1 MGAERKKTG
10 GGAGSAVRGAAAALA
25 VTGLLFLLPG
35 LLVPGPEAKGDG
47 QSAVSG
53 ESAPSGTTTAVQTG
67 KRDGGRTVRLLKKD
81 DTVEELTM
89 ADYLWG
95 VVAAEMPASFEEE
108 ALKAQT
114 CAARTYTAV
123 LQKSAGHKHPDAD
136 ICADSTCCQAYI
148 ERADAQARWGLNAQS
163 YSEKIARAVADTD
176 GLGVTYGGEPIQAL
190 FFSSSPGRTVDAAA
204 VWGSRV
210 DYLTGVD
217 SPEGEEVPN
226 YHTQVDKT
234 AQEVHR
240 AVLDAYPGADLSGDP
255 SGWFGPADRDAGGTV
270 RSIPLGGITLTG
282 SQVRGLFSLRSAG
295 QYLLCAALSGV
306 VFVLGKALFPDR
318 LYDLPG
324 EPEQAKQ
331 EPAKDTKEKVQAK
344 AESQQPALSPE
355 VAALIK
361 ERDRAVS
368 EMRRLNDNIPD
379 PRLSQQIDHLEE
391 VTGKIVDQ
399 VVSQPKKLPQI
410 RRFMDYY
417 LPTTLKLLNAY
428 DRMDSTGIAG
438 DNITA
443 TKDKVSAMMD
453 TIVHAFDRQL
463 DALFGEE
470 ALDISTDITVMENLL
485 AREGLTQDKPSGQ
498 NPDGDVELHL

>member
-1 MGAERKKTG
+1 MAKHVKRSVLPIYLVGFFWLG
-10 GGAGSAVRGAAAALA
+10 YAL
-25 VTGLLFLLPG
+25 
-35 LLVPGPEAKGDG
+35 
-47 QSAVSG
+47 
-53 ESAPSGTTTAVQTG
+53 
-67 KRDGGRTVRLLKKD
+67 
-81 DTVEELTM
+81 
-89 ADYLWG
+89 
-95 VVAAEMPASFEEE
+95 
-108 ALKAQT
+108 
-114 CAARTYTAV
+114 
-123 LQKSAGHKHPDAD
+123 
-136 ICADSTCCQAYI
+136 
-148 ERADAQARWGLNAQS
+148 
-163 YSEKIARAVADTD
+163 
-176 GLGVTYGGEPIQAL
+176 
-190 FFSSSPGRTVDAAA
+190 
-204 VWGSRV
+204 
-210 DYLTGVD
+210 
-217 SPEGEEVPN
+217 
-226 YHTQVDKT
+226 
-234 AQEVHR
+234 
-240 AVLDAYPGADLSGDP
+240 
-255 SGWFGPADRDAGGTV
+255 
-270 RSIPLGGITLTG
+270 
-282 SQVRGLFSLRSAG
+282 LFSLRSAG

-324 EPEQAKQ
+324 EPEQSKQ
-331 EPAKDTKEKVQAK
+331 EAAKDDAKEKTQAK
-344 AESQQPALSPE
+344 TEQPAPSPE
-355 VAALIK
+355 VAALMK
-361 ERDRAVS
+361 ERDRAIS

-485 AREGLTQDKPSGQ
+485 AREGLTQDKPSDQ
-498 NPDGDVELHL
+498 NPDGGVELHL